1 MAATDTTASTVP
13 STATAAAAAAAA
25 EAASVQGAAT
35 TAPAETA
42 SVQAMAADDKQDV
55 EKLTKFGSSLTTKG
69 KFKGLILKM
78 NCEHLQK
85 LFLFFFT
92 DSSLH
97 VHCYSLMEIQ

>member
-13 STATAAAAAAAA
+13 STATAAAAAAA

-42 SVQAMAADDKQDV
+42 SVQATAADDKQDV
-55 EKLTKFGSSLTTKG
+55 EKLTKFGSSLTTEG

-97 VHCYSLMEIQ
+97 VHCYSLMKIQ